1 MLKDS
6 HVGAAGFVTIR
17 GVATEAMGIAA
28 LVGMSPQSA
37 ADTLAELQ
45 RLPAAGTSALSLTST
60 SSSSK
65 APPRSSRPST
75 CRAPPSRTGSS
86 GVAPRRLLSVHA
98 RGNGGPPTPVAS
110 PRKLSAWADLVEHPL
125 ACTPGFSRRSHA
137 RFVHGSF
144 RAALPLGRRHMKSAT
159 TSSSRS
165 SRAAWRRFGT
175 NPMARG
181 ARSSEVL

>member
-1 MLKDS
+1 MLLKDS

-65 APPRSSRPST
+65 APAAVVT
-75 CRAPPSRTGSS
+75 
-86 GVAPRRLLSVHA
+86 
-98 RGNGGPPTPVAS
+98 
-110 PRKLSAWADLVEHPL
+110 
-125 ACTPGFSRRSHA
+125 
-137 RFVHGSF
+137 SF
-144 RAALPLGRRHMKSAT
+144 DVPRAAVEDGIVWALHHGG
-159 TSSSRS
+159 
-165 SRAAWRRFGT
+165 F
-175 NPMARG
+175 
-181 ARSSEVL
+181 